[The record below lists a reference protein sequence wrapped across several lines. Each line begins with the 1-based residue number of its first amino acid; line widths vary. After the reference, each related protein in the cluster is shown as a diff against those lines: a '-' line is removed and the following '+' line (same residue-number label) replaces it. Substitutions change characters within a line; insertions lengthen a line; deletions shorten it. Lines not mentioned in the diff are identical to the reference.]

1 MALIELRDLKKFYGK
16 GDKAVHAI
24 DGINL
29 DIDNGE
35 FVSIV
40 GRSGSG
46 KTTTLDCLGLLMRPT
61 SGRVTIDGIDTGTL
75 SDGKRADFRSK
86 RVGFIFQGFN
96 LLPSLN
102 AMDNVMLPLRYSG
115 GDKKAARKRAD
126 ELFEEIG
133 MSDRAKHR
141 PTELSGGEQQRV
153 AIARALINQ
162 PALVL
167 GDEPTGEVD
176 TETSQKLIALM
187 RRMNRE
193 YGVTFVVVTHDL
205 DLAARTDRL
214 VQLKDG
220 RVISDEK
227 QTAVEEAVAPG
238 HDGLGDRVL
247 VGSARRLGAPA
258 GSSRPPTPGPWR
270 PRWNGPRR

>member
-1 MALIELRDLKKFYGK
+1 MALIELRDLKKLYGK
-16 GDKAVHAI
+16 GEKAVHAI
-24 DGINL
+24 DGVNL
-29 DIDNGE
+29 DIDEGG

-153 AIARALINQ
+153 AIARALINE

-227 QTAVEEAVAPG
+227 QTAVEDAVAPG
-238 HDGLGDRVL
+238 NDGLGDRVL
-247 VGSARRLGAPA
+247 VG
-258 GSSRPPTPGPWR
+258 
-270 PRWNGPRR
+270 

>member
-1 MALIELRDLKKFYGK
+1 MALIELKDLKKYYGK
-16 GDKAVHAI
+16 GDNAVHAI

-29 DIDNGE
+29 EIEKSE

-40 GRSGSG
+40 GVSGSG

-61 SGRVTIDGIDTGTL
+61 SGQVFIDGIDTGKL

-86 RVGFIFQGFN
+86 KVGFIFQGFN

-115 GDKKAARKRAD
+115 GDKKAARQRAE

-133 MSDRAKHR
+133 MSDRSRHR
-141 PTELSGGEQQRV
+141 PTQLSGGEQQRV
-153 AIARALINQ
+153 AIARSLINE

-167 GDEPTGEVD
+167 GDEPTGELD
-176 TETSQKLIALM
+176 SETSQKLIALM

-193 YGVTFVVVTHDL
+193 YGVTFVIVTHDPE
-205 DLAARTDRL
+205 LASRTDRQVRL
-214 VQLKDG
+214 RDG

-227 QTAVEEAVAPG
+227 QVAREEPVAPNQ
-238 HDGLGDRVL
+238 DGMGDRVL
-247 VGSARRLGAPA
+247 VG
-258 GSSRPPTPGPWR
+258 
-270 PRWNGPRR
+270 